1 MSRAYFPLRSS
12 VELFADPTSPEPV
25 ARAKHAAILY
35 DEIAFEI
42 GMFEASITE
51 QGSMTNYRPPN
62 MITEED
68 RRHAR
73 RVIAEGE
80 GVAVNVRVEGMDEIQ
95 FFSGPLVASYAAEWH
110 AGVIDEL
117 LELKPSWAKQVYMP
131 DETLQAEGLVP
142 LVKEIKGSLEQ
153 ANPATR
159 AELVHRNFVIDAM
172 SRDAAVAVGLQA
184 SVFVTSLFR
193 PILSGLNGVLP
204 DRQGLAALEIVV
216 PGVAGLPWEA
226 IGEFREHPG
235 SQEAR
240 DKLRSIEG
248 RALADGDEP
257 QDFDARVAQEI
268 TRDLFAAIEELKG
281 SVTKKIAREAAN
293 TGVSLI
299 PFAGA
304 FLGPGASLAETIAET
319 VKDRR
324 SWHAALIQLR
334 TAAVGVPSA

>member
-1 MSRAYFPLRSS
+1 LAQNVCPGASLPIRAS
-12 VELFADPTSPEPV
+12 
-25 ARAKHAAILY
+25 
-35 DEIAFEI
+35 
-42 GMFEASITE
+42 
-51 QGSMTNYRPPN
+51 
-62 MITEED
+62 
-68 RRHAR
+68 
-73 RVIAEGE
+73 
-80 GVAVNVRVEGMDEIQ
+80 
-95 FFSGPLVASYAAEWH
+95 
-110 AGVIDEL
+110 
-117 LELKPSWAKQVYMP
+117 
-131 DETLQAEGLVP
+131 
-142 LVKEIKGSLEQ
+142 
-153 ANPATR
+153 
-159 AELVHRNFVIDAM
+159 NFVIDAI

-193 PILSGLNGVLP
+193 PILSGLNGVLS

-248 RALADGDEP
+248 RALANGDEP

-268 TRDLFAAIEELKG
+268 TRDLFAAIEDLKG

-324 SWHAALIQLR
+324 SWHAALMQPR
-334 TAAVGVPSA
+334 TAAVGTVR

>member
-42 GMFEASITE
+42 GMFETSITQ

-73 RVIAEGE
+73 RVLAEGE

-117 LELKPSWAKQVYMP
+117 LELKPGWAKQIYMP
-131 DETLQAEGLVP
+131 DETLQAEGLGP
-142 LVKEIKGSLEQ
+142 LMQEIKGSFER

-159 AELVHRNFVIDAM
+159 ADLVHRNFVIDAM

-193 PILSGLNGVLP
+193 PILSGLEGVSP

-248 RALADGDEP
+248 RALADGDET
-257 QDFDARVAQEI
+257 QGLDARVAQEI
-268 TRDLFAAIEELKG
+268 THDLFAAIEELKG

-334 TAAVGVPSA
+334 TAAVGTER

>member
-35 DEIAFEI
+35 DDIAFEI

-117 LELKPSWAKQVYMP
+117 LKLKPSWAKQIYMP
-131 DETLQAEGLVP
+131 DETLQAEGLGP
-142 LVKEIKGSLEQ
+142 LVQEIKGSLEH

-159 AELVHRNFVIDAM
+159 ADLVHRNFVIDAM

-193 PILSGLNGVLP
+193 PILSGLEGISP

-257 QDFDARVAQEI
+257 HDFDTRVAQEI
-268 TRDLFAAIEELKG
+268 THDLFAAIEELKG

-334 TAAVGVPSA
+334 TAAVGTER